1 METKERVNI
10 HQVLWYF
17 TIFSVIGLIIE
28 TIYCFI
34 TTGVLESRKGLIW
47 GPFCPVYGVGA
58 TFLIILLNKF
68 KNNKIKLFIYGGIIG
83 DTIEY
88 IMSYVLESIYST
100 RFWDYSYTQFHLNG
114 RICLVYTIF
123 WAVLSVVLILY
134 VKPLIDKCIN
144 SINFKYRGIVEK
156 TLIIFLTISPNASVT
171 IAR

>member
-1 METKERVNI
+1 M
-10 HQVLWYF
+10 
-17 TIFSVIGLIIE
+17 
-28 TIYCFI
+28 
-34 TTGVLESRKGLIW
+34 
-47 GPFCPVYGVGA
+47 
-58 TFLIILLNKF
+58 
-68 KNNKIKLFIYGGIIG
+68 FIYGGIIG

-156 TLIIFLTISPNASVT
+156 TLIIFLTLDVISTIWAISSYKKRAINIYYKNEIKNDNTIFYKIEENIFSNEKMVKTFPN
-171 IAR
+171 IRFLNEKKEEIWIRDII